1 MKESILSP
9 REHRA
14 AALLT
19 ALAALALLL
28 HRAAPAPPPWRTHPV
43 ALNAAEPAELGA
55 GTGPEGSAYTYE
67 LSEEGAVMLQM
78 DGLLEETAKEFPSAS
93 QCYDLWLE
101 GNLDACVEAL
111 QNAGADLPE
120 NFTAEVEARWFNT
133 PVGRA
138 AGRAVYWGSG
148 WGWWSRLFR
157 PPPCQWAWLF
167 WGVFC

>member
-1 MKESILSP
+1 MA
-9 REHRA
+9 RGRRAGATA
-14 AALLT
+14 AAVALIGV
-19 ALAALALLL
+19 LAAGGA
-28 HRAAPAPPPWRTHPV
+28 RAEAV
-43 ALNAAEPAELGA
+43 AAAAAAEPAELGA

>member
-1 MKESILSP
+1 MA
-9 REHRA
+9 RGRRAGA
-14 AALLT
+14 AAAAVALIGV
-19 ALAALALLL
+19 LAAGGA
-28 HRAAPAPPPWRTHPV
+28 RAEEAA
-43 ALNAAEPAELGA
+43 AAAAAAEPAELGA
-55 GTGPEGSAYTYE
+55 GAGPEGAAYSYE

-111 QNAGADLPE
+111 QNAGAELPE
-120 NFTAEVEARWFNT
+120 NFTARVEARFFNG

-138 AGRAVYWGSG
+138 AGRAAYYGSG
-148 WGWWSRLFR
+148 LGWWNMIFR
-157 PPPCQWAWLF
+157 PPPCRWAWLF